1 MRYDWRRKSEQT
13 PERSRA
19 MIESISPQVHSL
31 FGEAWLL
38 VYAHRQDGPGYTME
52 KFKLEVDQWVPSVL
66 AFVTRC
72 HEHRCDMERTGR
84 LLKEALKEANF
95 DLNKFPKQPKLGPSE
110 KRLEPGEDITYGL
123 N

>member
-1 MRYDWRRKSEQT
+1 
-13 PERSRA
+13 
-19 MIESISPQVHSL
+19 MIEGISPQVHSL

-38 VYAHRQDGPGYTME
+38 EYAHRQDGPGYTME

-66 AFVTRC
+66 AFVTWC
-72 HEHRCDMERTGR
+72 HEHSCDMERTGR
-84 LLKEALKEANF
+84 LLKEALKEADF
-95 DLNKFPKQPKLGPSE
+95 DLNKFPKQPKLGLSE